1 MTWRSVDR
9 QADLDALDRAV
20 DWDDVDVLAVLG
32 RTSPCTRSPAE
43 TNRRGV
49 VALDYHVLLQ
59 AGTAH
64 GAGLELA
71 LVECDAF
78 RTEVFQRGLR
88 GRVTALMQVEL
99 ADVRCS
105 RLLYRWLS
113 AEQFEA
119 IRRRHMADAG
129 DDMAEEI
136 VLLGRSERIERD
148 IVWFFH
154 EQANYSAVMD
164 DLDYYR
170 FLEPYWDA
178 LVDDP
183 AMHPDVQR
191 GCLALLFAMGVYEAG
206 CVGVAL
212 GDALPACRARLAT
225 FVPPDPTCARLKEMA
240 MGALAAAARP
250 KELRDR
256 DYEVLFAH
264 AAEVHRLAVQPYF
277 AARAHPG

>member
-32 RTSPCTRSPAE
+32 RTSPFTRSPAE
-43 TNRRGV
+43 TNRRGL

-59 AGTAH
+59 AETAQ

-78 RTEVFQRGLR
+78 RTDVFQRGLR
-88 GRVTALMQVEL
+88 GRVTAL
-99 ADVRCS
+99 
-105 RLLYRWLS
+105 
-113 AEQFEA
+113 
-119 IRRRHMADAG
+119 RRRHMADAG

-170 FLEPYWDA
+170 FVEPYWDA

-256 DYEVLFAH
+256 DYEILFAH
-264 AAEVHRLAVQPYF
+264 AAEVHRLAVHPYF